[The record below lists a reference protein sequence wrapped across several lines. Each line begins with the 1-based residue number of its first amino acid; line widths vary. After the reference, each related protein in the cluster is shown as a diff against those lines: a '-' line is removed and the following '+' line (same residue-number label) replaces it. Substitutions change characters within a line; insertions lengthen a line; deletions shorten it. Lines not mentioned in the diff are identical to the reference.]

1 MDREF
6 SRVGGAA
13 LGELLGNSE
22 DGDRLWFLNGQ
33 PISISSLSPSFIFT
47 TVYYFSTL
55 LTPHG
60 GANTKATHGICF
72 KKNDFRSYLK
82 VSSH

>member
-1 MDREF
+1 MR
-6 SRVGGAA
+6 GGAT
-13 LGELLGNSE
+13 LGELLGNGE

-33 PISISSLSPSFIFT
+33 PISISFLFPSFIFT
-47 TVYYFSTL
+47 TVHYLSTL
-55 LTPHG
+55 LMPHG
-60 GANTKATHGICF
+60 GANTKATHRIRF